1 MKILESGVPVVPG
14 HLHGIPRASMGRR
27 RLVDEPSAVGAEE
40 GSERE
45 RDPGAAAVVPSLPRI

>member
-27 RLVDEPSAVGAEE
+27 RLVDEPAVGAEE